1 MIDPNDTNKPLEEG
15 LLEENREM
23 AETVVAEQPCETVE
37 NETTEETIPQAEEE
51 MAAGGEMTAYV
62 PKETQEEVVA
72 RLKEMVEE
80 GNVSDKQELDALK
93 QNFYKLHRTRQEA
106 ALAAFVEAGGAA
118 EEFVPERDPM
128 EDEYKEVMARIKEL
142 RTEMLEKQE
151 AEREENLQKKL
162 ALIERLKAICEGV
175 IDSNAYNEVKQLQQ
189 EWNNI
194 KDVPAGKVNEL
205 WKNYQL
211 CRDNFYDLLK
221 LNNEFR
227 EYDFKKNLEVK
238 TRLCEEAERL
248 TTEEDVVGAFRQLQ
262 NLHQEYRETGPVAKD
277 LREELWTRFKNAS
290 TEINKR
296 HQAHFESLKA
306 AEQENLEQK
315 TAICEMVEGV
325 AYDELNSFAKWDEK
339 TQEILALQAKWKTI
353 GFAPQ
358 KMNVKVFER
367 FRQACDTFFNRKAE
381 YFKQLRE
388 TMNENMERKKALC
401 EQAEALK
408 DSTDWKE
415 TSEKLTKL
423 QKEWKTV
430 GAVPHKQSD
439 AVWKRFIAACDYFFE
454 QKGKATS
461 SQRSVERENL
471 EKKQDVIARL
481 KALNTDEVADDA
493 AKQVRALMQEWNGIG
508 HVPFKDKDK
517 VYKEYRG
524 VVDALY
530 DKFNLSASQKNLNK
544 FRTNLN
550 NTGNS
555 LAREREKLV
564 RAYEMKKNEIQTYE
578 NNIGFLTSS
587 SKKGNS
593 LVAEM
598 NRKVDKLKADLQLIV
613 DKIQV
618 IDEQESESK

>member
-23 AETVVAEQPCETVE
+23 AETVVAEQPCENVE
-37 NETTEETIPQAEEE
+37 NELTEMEMPEEVATVEETVAYIP
-51 MAAGGEMTAYV
+51 
-62 PKETQEEVVA
+62 KDTQEEVVA
-72 RLKEMVEE
+72 RLKEMAEE

-93 QNFYKLHRTRQEA
+93 QNFYKLHRNRQEE
-106 ALAAFVEAGGAA
+106 ALAAFVGAGGAA
-118 EEFVPERDPM
+118 EEFVPERDPL
-128 EDEYKEVMARIKEL
+128 EDEYKEVMARIKAM
-142 RTEMLEKQE
+142 RTEILEKQE
-151 AEREENLQKKL
+151 AEREANLQKKL
-162 ALIERLKAICEGV
+162 AIIERLKSICEGP
-175 IDSNAYNEVKQLQQ
+175 IDSNAYNEVKQIQL
-189 EWNNI
+189 EWNEI

-248 TTEEDVVGAFRQLQ
+248 AEESDVVAAFRQLQ
-262 NLHQEYRETGPVAKD
+262 SLHQEYRETGPVAKD
-277 LREELWTRFKNAS
+277 LREQLWTRFKNAS

-296 HQAHFESLKA
+296 HQSHFESLKA

-315 TAICEMVEGV
+315 TAICEIVEGV
-325 AYDELNSFAKWDEK
+325 DFAELTTFAKWDEK
-339 TQEILALQAKWKTI
+339 TQEVLALQAKWKTI

-367 FRQACDTFFNRKAE
+367 FRQACDLFFNKKAE

-388 TMNENMERKKALC
+388 TMNDNLERKKALC

-415 TSEKLTKL
+415 TSDKLAKL
-423 QKEWKTV
+423 QKEWKTI

-439 AVWKRFIAACDYFFE
+439 VVWKRFIAACDYFFE

-471 EKKQDVIARL
+471 EKKLDVIARL
-481 KALNTDEVADDA
+481 KALDTDDVAEDA
-493 AKQVRALMQEWNGIG
+493 AKQLRALMQEWNGIG

-517 VYKEYRG
+517 IYKEYRA

-544 FRTNLN
+544 FRSNLAGG
-550 NTGNS
+550 GNS
-555 LAREREKLV
+555 LAREREKLM
-564 RAYEMKKNEIQTYE
+564 RAFEMKKNEIQTYE
-578 NNIGFLTSS
+578 NNIGFLTTS

-598 NRKVDKLKADLQLIV
+598 NRKVDKLRADLQLIV
-613 DKIQV
+613 DKIKV

>member
-23 AETVVAEQPCETVE
+23 AETVVAEQPCENVE
-37 NETTEETIPQAEEE
+37 NESTDANMPELENDGQAAVE
-51 MAAGGEMTAYV
+51 AVAYI
-62 PKETQEEVVA
+62 PKETQEEVIA

-93 QNFYKLHRTRQEA
+93 QNFYKLHRICQEK

-118 EEFVPERDPM
+118 EEFVPEHNLL
-128 EDEYKEVMARIKEL
+128 EDEYKEVMARIKAM
-142 RTEMLEKQE
+142 RTEIMEKQE
-151 AEREENLQKKL
+151 AEREANLQKKL
-162 ALIERLKAICEGV
+162 AIIERLKGICEGV
-175 IDSNAYNEVKQLQQ
+175 IDSNAYNEVKELQQ
-189 EWNNI
+189 EWNEI

-248 TTEEDVVGAFRQLQ
+248 ASEDDVVAAFRQLQ
-262 NLHQEYRETGPVAKD
+262 NLHQEYRETGPVAKE
-277 LREELWTRFKNAS
+277 LREDLWTRFKNAS

-296 HQAHFESLKA
+296 HQAHFETLKA
-306 AEQENLEQK
+306 AEQNNLEQK
-315 TAICEMVEGV
+315 TAICEIVEGV
-325 AYDELNSFAKWDEK
+325 DFAELTTFAKWDER
-339 TQEILALQAKWKTI
+339 TQEVLALQAKWKTI

-367 FRQACDTFFNRKAE
+367 FRQACDGFFNKKAE
-381 YFKQLRE
+381 FFKQLRD
-388 TMNENMERKKALC
+388 TMNDNLERKKSLC

-408 DSTDWKE
+408 DSTDWKA
-415 TSEKLTKL
+415 TSDKLTKL
-423 QKEWKTV
+423 QKEWKTI

-439 AVWKRFIAACDYFFE
+439 AIWKRFIAACDYFFE
-454 QKGKATS
+454 QKGKVTS
-461 SQRSVERENL
+461 SQRSVEKENL
-471 EKKQDVIARL
+471 AKKQDVIARL
-481 KALNTDEVADDA
+481 VALNTDEVAEDA
-493 AKQVRALMQEWNGIG
+493 AKQVRALMQEWNTIG
-508 HVPFKDKDK
+508 HVPFKEKDNI
-517 VYKEYRG
+517 YKEYR
-524 VVDALY
+524 VAVDALY

-544 FRTNLN
+544 FRSNLGN
-550 NTGNS
+550 SGNS
-555 LAREREKLV
+555 LSREREKLM

-598 NRKVDKLKADLQLIV
+598 NRKIDKLKSDLQLIV
-613 DKIQV
+613 DKIKV
-618 IDEQESESK
+618 IDEQEAE

>member
-23 AETVVAEQPCETVE
+23 AETVVAEQPCENVE
-37 NETTEETIPQAEEE
+37 NESTDANMPELENDGQAAVE
-51 MAAGGEMTAYV
+51 AVAYI
-62 PKETQEEVVA
+62 PKETQEEVIA

-93 QNFYKLHRTRQEA
+93 QNFYKLHRICQEK

-118 EEFVPERDPM
+118 EEFVPEHNLL
-128 EDEYKEVMARIKEL
+128 EDEYKEVMARIKAM
-142 RTEMLEKQE
+142 RTEIMEKQE
-151 AEREENLQKKL
+151 AEREANLQKKL
-162 ALIERLKAICEGV
+162 AIIERLKGICEGV
-175 IDSNAYNEVKQLQQ
+175 IDSNAYNEVKELQQ
-189 EWNNI
+189 EWNEI

-248 TTEEDVVGAFRQLQ
+248 ASEDDVVAAFRQLQ
-262 NLHQEYRETGPVAKD
+262 NLHQEYRETGPVAKE
-277 LREELWTRFKNAS
+277 LREDLWTRFKNAS

-296 HQAHFESLKA
+296 HQAHFETLKA
-306 AEQENLEQK
+306 AEQNNLEQK
-315 TAICEMVEGV
+315 TAICEIVEGV
-325 AYDELNSFAKWDEK
+325 DFAELTTFAKWDER
-339 TQEILALQAKWKTI
+339 TQEVLALQAKWKTI

-367 FRQACDTFFNRKAE
+367 FRQACDGFFNKKAE
-381 YFKQLRE
+381 FFKQLRD
-388 TMNENMERKKALC
+388 TMNDNLERKKSLC

-408 DSTDWKE
+408 DSTDWKA
-415 TSEKLTKL
+415 TSDKLTKL
-423 QKEWKTV
+423 QKEWKTI

-439 AVWKRFIAACDYFFE
+439 AIWKRFIAACDYFFE
-454 QKGKATS
+454 QKGKVTS
-461 SQRSVERENL
+461 SQRSVEKENL
-471 EKKQDVIARL
+471 AKKQDVIVRL
-481 KALNTDEVADDA
+481 VALNTDEVAEDA
-493 AKQVRALMQEWNGIG
+493 AKQVRALMQEWNTIG
-508 HVPFKDKDK
+508 HVPFKEKDK
-517 VYKEYRG
+517 IYKEYR
-524 VVDALY
+524 VAVDALY

-544 FRTNLN
+544 FRSNLGN
-550 NTGNS
+550 SGNS
-555 LAREREKLV
+555 LSREREKLM

-598 NRKVDKLKADLQLIV
+598 NRKIDKLKSDLQLIV
-613 DKIQV
+613 DKIKV
-618 IDEQESESK
+618 IDEQEAE